1 MEKARRDLV
10 AAVSHD
16 LRTPLASTRALI
28 EALADGV
35 AADPETESATSPR
48 PAASSRT

>member
-1 MEKARRDLV
+1 MEQTRRDLV

-35 AADPETESATSPR
+35 ATDPQTESATSPR
-48 PAASSRT
+48 PAGSLRT